1 MDTLRDYQTALVQAI
16 RSSLAQGHRAP
27 LAVLPTGGGKTHVAA
42 HIKRSATESGH
53 TALFLAPRRELVYQT
68 SDKLT
73 RVGVEHGI
81 IMAGEPTNLYA
92 PAQVAC
98 GPTLHRRAIT
108 GDRLPLPRANL
119 VIVDEAHLSIAKST
133 RTIIERYL
141 EQGAV
146 VIGLTA
152 TPCRAD
158 GAGLG
163 TVYDDLVEGP
173 SVAEL
178 VNQGHL
184 VPARYFTGEAP
195 DLTGIATTAGE
206 YNQKQLGERV
216 NRVQLVGDIVQNWA
230 RLASD
235 RQTFVFAV
243 NVAHSMHL
251 RDEFLRIGVRAEH
264 LDGGTPNDERAEIL
278 ERLRTGD
285 TKVLVNCEVMTYG
298 VDFPPV
304 SCIVLAKPTKSV
316 ARYFQMVGRGLRA
329 WPGKTD
335 CLVLDHAQAVQNI
348 GFVDDPMPWSL
359 AGTDKVQ
366 DRMKRERKSPEEITC
381 GDCGATFRPAKVCPS
396 CGAEQGQRYAKAIE
410 AHEAELR
417 EIDRDRQ
424 LADAKAWTRADKEL
438 FFAELKHIAEDRG
451 YSPGWAANKFREKTG
466 VWPNQYRHVSPV
478 PPSLATK
485 AWVRSQNIRWAKSQ
499 KRAAQ

>member
-1 MDTLRDYQTALVQAI
+1 MDTLRDYQTDLVQAI
-16 RSSLAQGHRAP
+16 RSSLAQGNKAP

-42 HIKRSATESGH
+42 HIIRATTDAGN

-68 SDKLT
+68 RDKLT

-81 IMAGEPTNLYA
+81 IMAGEPANLYA
-92 PAQVAC
+92 PVQVAC

-108 GDRLPLPRANL
+108 GDRLPLPRAKL
-119 VIVDEAHLSIAKST
+119 VIVDEAHLSIANST
-133 RTIIERYL
+133 KTIIERYR

-146 VIGLTA
+146 IIGLTA

-163 TVYDDLVEGP
+163 QVYDDLVEGP

-178 VNQGHL
+178 VNQKHL

-195 DLTGIATTAGE
+195 DLDGIKTTAGE

-216 NRVQLVGDIVQNWA
+216 NRVQLVGDIVSNWA
-230 RLASD
+230 RLAPD

-264 LDGGTPNDERAEIL
+264 LDGGTPNDERHEIL
-278 ERLRTGD
+278 ERLRSGETQ
-285 TKVLVNCEVMTYG
+285 VLVNCEVMTYG

-304 SCIVLAKPTKSV
+304 SCIVLAKPTKSI
-316 ARYFQMVGRGLRA
+316 ARYFQMVGRGLRT
-329 WPGKTD
+329 WPGKVD

-348 GFVDDPMPWSL
+348 GFVDDPMPWTLDGS
-359 AGTDKVQ
+359 DKVQ
-366 DRMKRERKSPEEITC
+366 DRVKRERKTADEITC

-417 EIDRDRQ
+417 EIDRKRNMAETRVWTLD
-424 LADAKAWTRADKEL
+424 DKAR
-438 FFAELKHIAEDRG
+438 FFSELKHIAQERG
-451 YSPGWAANKFREKTG
+451 YKPAWAAHQYRNKTG
-466 VWPNQYRHVSPV
+466 SWPNPVRHVAPA

-485 AWVRSQNIRWAKSQ
+485 AWVRSQLIRFAKSG
-499 KRAAQ
+499 KSS